1 MSLRNPNL
9 PTLRLI
15 QPHTVEVDTVV
26 KTRKKSGYL
35 DQAVTPVAVAA
46 PAGPHPAVVHDL
58 GQLIISLLLEKHFV
72 MPILPSLP
80 FSDVHSEVN

>member
-9 PTLRLI
+9 PTLRPI

-46 PAGPHPAVVHDL
+46 LVGPHLAVVHDQ
-58 GQLIISLLLEKHFV
+58 GQ
-72 MPILPSLP
+72 
-80 FSDVHSEVN
+80 